1 VPGAAGQGSYPNAAT
16 SLASALDAQIAYLIE
31 RAASPALEDASWRQF
46 ASQAAQNVKSLAAD
60 VERLSPPACLASA
73 HAGLVQAARQASA
86 AADLMLAGVSASN
99 SGQVSQ
105 AGSAFGVARAS
116 LGQAADAVRS
126 ASC

>member
-86 AADLMLAGVSASN
+86 SN